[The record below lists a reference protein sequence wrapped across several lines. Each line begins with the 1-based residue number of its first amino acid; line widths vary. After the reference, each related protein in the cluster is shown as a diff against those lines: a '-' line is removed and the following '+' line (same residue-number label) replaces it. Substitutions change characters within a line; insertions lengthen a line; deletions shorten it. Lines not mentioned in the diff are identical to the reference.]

1 MILILTIIITITII
15 VTFDHYREAEE
26 ICNKCE
32 CDIRDYGK
40 DTCMILLLMRKTL
53 VMVMMKILMVMI
65 MLMLMVM
72 VMVIIQRE
80 EDLQDG
86 MQL

>member
-1 MILILTIIITITII
+1 MTIIITII
-15 VTFDHYREAEE
+15 VIFDHFREAEE

-40 DTCMILLLMRKTL
+40 HTCTIQLLMRMTMVK
-53 VMVMMKILMVMI
+53 VMMMMILMVMI

>member
-1 MILILTIIITITII
+1 MTIIITII
-15 VTFDHYREAEE
+15 VIFDHFREAEE

-40 DTCMILLLMRKTL
+40 HTCTIQLLMRMTMVK
-53 VMVMMKILMVMI
+53 VMMLMLMVMI

>member
-1 MILILTIIITITII
+1 MTIIITII
-15 VTFDHYREAEE
+15 VIFDHFREAEE

-40 DTCMILLLMRKTL
+40 HTCTIQLLMRMTMVKVMMMVMVM
-53 VMVMMKILMVMI
+53 VMVMMRMV
-65 MLMLMVM
+65 LMLVVM

>member
-1 MILILTIIITITII
+1 MTIIITII
-15 VTFDHYREAEE
+15 VIFDHFREAEE

-40 DTCMILLLMRKTL
+40 DTCIILLLMRMTMVK
-53 VMVMMKILMVMI
+53 VMMKILMVMI

-72 VMVIIQRE
+72 VIIQRE

>member
-1 MILILTIIITITII
+1 MTIIITII
-15 VTFDHYREAEE
+15 VIFDHFREAEE

-40 DTCMILLLMRKTL
+40 DTCTILLLMRMIMVK
-53 VMVMMKILMVMI
+53 VMMMMLMVMI
-65 MLMLMVM
+65 MLMLM